1 MKRPDGRLVKGIE
14 PMQRITPYIMK
25 TRNDAMNMFED
36 SFACDA
42 MDAYI
47 QEKAEQGIKMNYM
60 TIMIAAV
67 VRLIALRPQLNRF
80 VINKR
85 IYARHKIWV
94 SFSIHHTLR
103 EDDPGTD
110 LKLCFEGTE
119 TILEIADKVNKAI
132 EAETI
137 HYKDTQANDLDKFLD
152 NLMNHL
158 PSWVLAGIINTLMW
172 MDKHNLMPKA
182 IVELSPFHT
191 SFFLTNL
198 KSLGINHVFHH
209 VYNFG
214 TTGLFIAIGK
224 EKMVPIVEKKK
235 LVTKKH
241 MGFGLVADERFCDG
255 LYFALSLRQLKKFLM
270 DPKQLETPLE
280 KKVEDVD

>member
-1 MKRPDGRLVKGIE
+1 MKRPDGRLVKNIE

-36 SFACDA
+36 SFDCSA
-42 MDAYI
+42 MDEYI
-47 QEKAEQGIKMNYM
+47 AEKAEQGIKMNYM
-60 TIMIAAV
+60 HIMIAAV

-80 VINKR
+80 IMNKR
-85 IYARHKIWV
+85 IYTRDKIWV
-94 SFSIHHTLR
+94 SFVVHHSLR
-103 EDDPGTD
+103 EDDPGTN
-110 LKLCFEGTE
+110 LKLCFDGTE
-119 TILEIADKVNKAI
+119 SILEIAEVVNKAI
-132 EAETI
+132 EAET
-137 HYKDTQANDLDKFLD
+137 TQYAGANDLDKFLD

-158 PSWVLAGIINTLMW
+158 PGWLLGGIVNTLMW
-172 MDKHNLMPKA
+172 MDKHNIMPKA
-182 IVELSPFHT
+182 VVELSPFHT
-191 SFFLTNL
+191 SFYLTNL

-224 EKMVPIVEKKK
+224 EKMVPVVEKK

-270 DPKQLETPLE
+270 DPRQLETPLD
-280 KKVEDVD
+280 KKVEDVE